1 MSNLISKVYFL
12 PIGDTEISDEAI
24 SALAGNLLKE
34 FIQREGIQLPQE
46 MPIKVHFGERG
57 NSTYIKSAC
66 YNGIIDVLKKNN
78 VSTCFA
84 ETSVLYGGSRFSKEK
99 HIKLACDHNFT
110 QLPICIA
117 DGSRGEDAID
127 VPSSGKYFKSC
138 SIAKALAE
146 APGVL
151 VASHFKGHALAGFGG
166 AIKQLS
172 MGFASKGGKLAMHMG
187 VKPQIFSPLCKA
199 CQKCVVRCNENA
211 IEKKGK
217 KFKINHD
224 KCVGCGAC
232 FSICPSYAVWI
243 FSLSGFVNML
253 LKKSTFKEKLGE
265 YAAAAVKG
273 KANIYMNFA
282 LNITSGCDCEPRPMR
297 KCCKNIGI
305 FISKDPVAI
314 DKACWDLV
322 AQHGK
327 KFKGMEQLQYASSLG
342 AGNMEYNLLQINNI

>member
-1 MSNLISKVYFL
+1 MIDQISKVYFL
-12 PIGDTEISDEAI
+12 PVKDAEISDEEI
-24 SALAGNLLKE
+24 SKLAGNLLEE
-34 FIQREGIQLPQE
+34 FIKKEEITLPSE
-46 MPIKVHFGERG
+46 MPLKVHFGERG
-57 NSTYIKSAC
+57 NSSYIKSMC

-78 VSTCFA
+78 VTTCFA

-99 HIKLACDHNFT
+99 HIKLAHDHNFT
-110 QLPICIA
+110 QLPIVIA
-117 DGSRGEDAID
+117 DGNRGEETIEI
-127 VPSSGKYFKSC
+127 PSKGKYFKNC

-146 APGVL
+146 AQGVL

-211 IEKKGK
+211 IERKGK

-243 FSLSGFVNML
+243 FSFKGFINML

-265 YAAAAVKG
+265 YAAAAALDK
-273 KANIYMNFA
+273 KHIYVNFA
-282 LNITSGCDCEPRPMR
+282 LNITAGCDCEPRPMR
-297 KCCKNIGI
+297 KCCQNIGI
-305 FISKDPVAI
+305 FISEDPVAI

-327 KFKGMEQLQYASSLG
+327 KFKGFEQLQYAASLG
-342 AGNMEYNLLQINNI
+342 AGNMEYTLLQVDKY